1 MPSKVGGNSGNFLH
15 ETQEHTRYGDGIRT
29 LILFNNRLN
38 ELKDIKNDDMEAE
51 DNDQY
56 ESIRLE
62 MEKLTGAVGLVRSN
76 TSDKEDDRSYKTKT
90 KYLFNILILAVFVL
104 VLTFVILAIVDYQGK
119 VSTADNIFRLYD
131 FVDYSHRRTSEIQSI
146 LANIREIYLTNLGL
160 FGATGTDNYKERISN
175 SISRISSSLRTI
187 KQVQNTLVSKEIF
200 QLVPDNQILN
210 TQDIT
215 TIYYHDNTSI
225 KSDLDKGV
233 QQFYSVTFDLI
244 NNDLNLIKMDYFKV
258 YFLEFNMFNDFWSVL
273 MRSSDNIVSQIR
285 SLSDYSSSLLQFQI
299 IFICLFILLFACYS
313 TFFYFMLLFIK
324 RPKHELLNN
333 FLRIQDYVVTFYQNR
348 CEMFLLYLAA
358 EDSADELNNS
368 MEDDDENMA
377 LVTNI
382 LMQDTHKRLKGDS
395 DDDGGMISKKKIKKA
410 KYQKNNFT
418 LFIILF
424 FFIGVI
430 FAYFFLVMN
439 IYSTLMQKL
448 NVNLDEYN
456 VTSLTETYFYF
467 TDNAQRFYLV

>member
-1 MPSKVGGNSGNFLH
+1 MH
-15 ETQEHTRYGDGIRT
+15 ETPEHARYGDGIRT

-56 ESIRLE
+56 ESIRME

-76 TSDKEDDRSYKTKT
+76 TSEKEDDRSYKTKT

-119 VSTADNIFRLYD
+119 VGTADNIFRLYD
-131 FVDYSHRRTSEIQSI
+131 FVDYSHRRTSEIQNI
-146 LANIREIYLTNLGL
+146 LSNIREIYLTNLGL
-160 FGATGTDNYKERISN
+160 FGATGTDNYRQRINN
-175 SISRISSSLRTI
+175 SISRISASLITI
-187 KQVQNTLVSKEIF
+187 KQVQNTLVSKDIF

-215 TIYYHDNTSI
+215 TIYYQDNTSI

-244 NNDLNLIKMDYFKV
+244 NNDLNLITMDYFKV

-273 MRSSDNIVSQIR
+273 MRSSDNIVIQIR
-285 SLSDYSSSLLQFQI
+285 SLSDYSSSLLKFQI
-299 IFICLFILLFACYS
+299 IFICLFIVLYAFYS
-313 TFFYFMLLFIK
+313 SFFYFMLLMIK

-358 EDSADELNNS
+358 EDSTDELNNS
-368 MEDDDENMA
+368 MDDDDENMA
-377 LVTNI
+377 LVTTNI
-382 LMQDTHKRLKGDS
+382 LMQDTHKRLKGES
-395 DDDGGMISKKKIKKA
+395 EDDGMISKKKIKKA

-424 FFIGVI
+424 VFIGVI

-439 IYSTLMQKL
+439 IYSSLMQKL

-467 TDNAQRFYLV
+467 TDNAQRFNLALFFVHIHLHF